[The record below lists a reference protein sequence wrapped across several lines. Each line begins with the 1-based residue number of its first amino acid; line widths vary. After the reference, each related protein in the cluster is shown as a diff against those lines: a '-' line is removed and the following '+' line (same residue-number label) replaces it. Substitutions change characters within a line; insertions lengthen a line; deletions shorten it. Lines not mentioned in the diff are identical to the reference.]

1 MKFILSFFLL
11 SLLFFSCAS
20 HKYTEAD
27 RRVNNTVQITANVQ
41 NFQIS
46 FEPMSERQFKGMSGQ
61 KLHTNNG
68 KLNYYI
74 PKLNYKCRNIRIES
88 PGYESEKIR
97 IKRVIR
103 GRAVG
108 KDILLSLITG
118 PGIFFQP
125 FIIIDAFRSDFYK
138 VSRKS
143 KVIEVKLIPIK

>member
-1 MKFILSFFLL
+1 MKNLFFFVFLSH
-11 SLLFFSCAS
+11 LFFSCAS
-20 HKYTEAD
+20 HKYTEAE
-27 RRVNNTVQITANVQ
+27 RRVNNTVQISANVK

-61 KLHTNNG
+61 KLYTNSG

-74 PKLNYKCRNIRIES
+74 PKLNYKCRKIRIES
-88 PGYESEKIR
+88 PGYKSEIIK

-103 GRAVG
+103 GKALG
-108 KDILLSLITG
+108 KDFLLSLITG

-125 FIIIDAFRSDFYK
+125 FILIDAFRSDFYK

-143 KVIEVKLIPIK
+143 EFIRVELKPIK

>member
-1 MKFILSFFLL
+1 MRSFLFFLFFII
-11 SLLFFSCAS
+11 LFSSCAS

-88 PGYESEKIR
+88 PGYESEKVR

-108 KDILLSLITG
+108 KDVLLSLVTG

-143 KVIEVKLIPIK
+143 KFINVKLTPIK